1 MTIAAVKEGS
11 PDRNGI
17 VYPRYIVNGWTPYK
31 VIRCSDESVTLY
43 VHGFALTFSMDDI
56 EKAI

>member
-43 VHGFALTFSMDDI
+43 VHGFALTFSKDDI
-56 EKAI
+56 EKSI

>member
-17 VYPRYIVNGWTPYK
+17 VYPRYIVNEWTPYK
-31 VIRCSDESVTLY
+31 VIRYNDESVTLY
-43 VHGFALTFSMDDI
+43 VHGFALTFSMDAI
-56 EKAI
+56 EKSI

>member
-31 VIRCSDESVTLY
+31 VIRYSDESVTLY
-43 VHGFALTFSMDDI
+43 VHGFALTFSKDDI
-56 EKAI
+56 EKSI